1 MITKLMDGER
11 MQKFTNL
18 EFQNLPRYP
27 NGDLDSSFW
36 SEDFIWLTN
45 SQKNRITN
53 DDQSRL
59 FDCQEELDYDLYG
72 LGIEL
77 NNGFGDK

>member
-27 NGDLDSSFW
+27 NVDLYSSFW
-36 SEDFIWLTN
+36 SEDFICLTN
-45 SQKNRITN
+45 SQKKMLTN
-53 DDQSRL
+53 DKL
-59 FDCQEELDYDLYG
+59 
-72 LGIEL
+72 
-77 NNGFGDK
+77 

>member
-45 SQKNRITN
+45 SQKNRLTN
-53 DDQSRL
+53 ER
-59 FDCQEELDYDLYG
+59 
-72 LGIEL
+72 
-77 NNGFGDK
+77 